1 MLQYR
6 CIIETTTK
14 GERNEKHSEKV
25 PVPVPGMCTVDSMI
39 GCGTASAPAETV
51 PATES
56 VTEQAARRTVAE
68 TASAET
74 EETAAE
80 EAIEAA
86 ETTYPVT
93 LTDQA
98 GP

>member
-1 MLQYR
+1 
-6 CIIETTTK
+6 
-14 GERNEKHSEKV
+14 
-25 PVPVPGMCTVDSMI
+25 MI

-56 VTEQAARRTVAE
+56 VTEQAAETVTE

-86 ETTYPVT
+86 ETTYPSP
-93 LTDQA
+93 DRSGQA
-98 GP
+98 VKLNAQPNLRPS